1 MKRDLEMKKT
11 YVIGLV
17 FVVALGIGAYMV
29 TAPTPA
35 PSGLTAPSFG
45 AANATET
52 GEIDTSS
59 VLEMTLGAT
68 DAPIQMTEYASY
80 TCPHCRTFHK
90 DVFQKLK
97 ADYIDTGKLHFTY
110 REIYFDRYG
119 LWGSIIAR
127 CGGAD
132 KFFAITDLLYTKQSE
147 WTKGT
152 PAEIAEN
159 LRRIGLTA
167 GLAQAD
173 VQSCFSD
180 GEKAQNLVA
189 WYEANRAED
198 EISSTPSFIINGVKY
213 SNMPYAELQQILD
226 AQ

>member
-1 MKRDLEMKKT
+1 MKKT

-52 GEIDTSS
+52 GEIDPSS

>member
-11 YVIGLV
+11 YVIGLA
-17 FVVALGIGAYMV
+17 FILALGIGAYMV
-29 TAPTPA
+29 KAPT
-35 PSGLTAPSFG
+35 PSGLTAPGFG
-45 AANATET
+45 AANATEA

-59 VLEMTLGAT
+59 ILEMTLGAE
-68 DAPIQMTEYASY
+68 DAPIQMTEYASF

-97 ADYIDTGKLHFTY
+97 ADYIDTDKLHFTY

-119 LWGSIIAR
+119 LWGSIVAR
-127 CGGAD
+127 CSGAD
-132 KFFAITDLLYTKQSE
+132 KFFAISDLLYTKQAE

-152 PAEIAEN
+152 PAKIAEN
-159 LRRIGLTA
+159 LRRIGITA
-167 GLAQAD
+167 GLSQKD
-173 VQSCFSD
+173 VQSCFTD

-198 EISSTPSFIINGVKY
+198 EISSTPSFIINGAKY
-213 SNMPYAELQQILD
+213 SNMSYAELQKILD

>member
-1 MKRDLEMKKT
+1 MKKT

-17 FVVALGIGAYMV
+17 FVLALSIGAYIV
-29 TAPTPA
+29 KAPA
-35 PSGLTAPSFG
+35 PLGLTAPGFG
-45 AANATET
+45 AANATEA
-52 GEIDTSS
+52 GKIDTSS
-59 VLEMTLGAT
+59 ILEMTLGAE

-97 ADYIDTGKLHFTY
+97 ADYIDTGNLQFTY

-132 KFFAITDLLYTKQSE
+132 KFFAISDLLYTKQSE

-152 PAEIAEN
+152 PTEIAEN

-167 GLAQAD
+167 GLSQED
-173 VQSCFSD
+173 VQSCFAD
-180 GEKAQNLVA
+180 GEKAQKLVA
-189 WYEANRAED
+189 WYEANRATD

-213 SNMPYAELQQILD
+213 SNMSYPELQQILD

>member
-1 MKRDLEMKKT
+1 MKKT
-11 YVIGLV
+11 YVIGLA
-17 FVVALGIGAYMV
+17 FILALGIGAYMMK
-29 TAPTPA
+29 APT
-35 PSGLTAPSFG
+35 PSGLTAPGFG
-45 AANATET
+45 AANATEA

-59 VLEMTLGAT
+59 ILEMTLGAE
-68 DAPIQMTEYASY
+68 DAPIQMTEYASF

-97 ADYIDTGKLHFTY
+97 ADYIDTDKLHFTY

-119 LWGSIIAR
+119 LWGSIVAR

-132 KFFAITDLLYTKQSE
+132 KFFAISDLLYTKQAE

-152 PAEIAEN
+152 PAKIAEN
-159 LRRIGLTA
+159 LRRIGITA
-167 GLAQAD
+167 GLSQKD
-173 VQSCFSD
+173 VQSCFTD

-189 WYEANRAED
+189 WYEANQAED
-198 EISSTPSFIINGVKY
+198 EISSTPSFIINGAKY
-213 SNMPYAELQQILD
+213 SNMSYAELQKILD

>member
-198 EISSTPSFIINGVKY
+198 EISSTPSFIINDVKY

>member
-1 MKRDLEMKKT
+1 MKKT
-11 YVIGLV
+11 YAIGLV
-17 FVVALGIGAYMV
+17 FVLALGIGAYIV
-29 TAPTPA
+29 KAPA
-35 PSGLTAPSFG
+35 PLGLTAPSFG
-45 AANATET
+45 AANATEA
-52 GEIDTSS
+52 GKIDTSS
-59 VLEMTLGAT
+59 ILEMTLGAE

-97 ADYIDTGKLHFTY
+97 ADYIDTGNLQFTY

-132 KFFAITDLLYTKQSE
+132 KFFAISDLLYTKQSE

-167 GLAQAD
+167 GLSQED
-173 VQSCFSD
+173 VQSCFAD
-180 GEKAQNLVA
+180 GEKAQKLVA
-189 WYEANRAED
+189 WYEANRATD

-213 SNMPYAELQQILD
+213 SNMSYPELQQILD

>member
-1 MKRDLEMKKT
+1 
-11 YVIGLV
+11 
-17 FVVALGIGAYMV
+17 
-29 TAPTPA
+29 
-35 PSGLTAPSFG
+35 
-45 AANATET
+45 
-52 GEIDTSS
+52 
-59 VLEMTLGAT
+59 MTLGAK

-198 EISSTPSFIINGVKY
+198 EISSTPSFIINDVKY

>member
-1 MKRDLEMKKT
+1 MKKT

-17 FVVALGIGAYMV
+17 FVLALGIGAYMV
-29 TAPTPA
+29 KTPA
-35 PSGLTAPSFG
+35 PSGLTGPSFG
-45 AANATET
+45 AANATEA

-59 VLEMTLGAT
+59 ILEMTLGAK
-68 DAPIQMTEYASY
+68 DAPIQMIEYASY

-97 ADYIDTGKLHFTY
+97 ADYIDTGKLYFTY

-119 LWGSIIAR
+119 LWGSIVAR

-132 KFFAITDLLYTKQSE
+132 KFFAISDLLYTKQSE
-147 WTKGT
+147 WTNGT

-167 GLAQAD
+167 GLSQDD
-173 VQSCFSD
+173 VEGCFTD
-180 GEKAQNLVA
+180 GKKAQSLVA

-198 EISSTPSFIINGVKY
+198 DISSTPSFVINGVKY
-213 SNMPYAELQQILD
+213 SNMSYAELQKILD

>member
-1 MKRDLEMKKT
+1 MKKT
-11 YVIGLV
+11 YVIGLA
-17 FVVALGIGAYMV
+17 FILALGIGAYMV
-29 TAPTPA
+29 KAPT
-35 PSGLTAPSFG
+35 PSGLTAPGFG
-45 AANATET
+45 AANATEA

-59 VLEMTLGAT
+59 ILEMTLGAE
-68 DAPIQMTEYASY
+68 DAPIQMTEYASF

-97 ADYIDTGKLHFTY
+97 SDYIDTDKLHFTY

-119 LWGSIIAR
+119 LWGSIVAR

-132 KFFAITDLLYTKQSE
+132 KFFAISDLLYTKQAE

-152 PAEIAEN
+152 PAKIAEN
-159 LRRIGLTA
+159 LRRIGITA
-167 GLAQAD
+167 GLSQKD
-173 VQSCFSD
+173 VQSCFTD

-189 WYEANRAED
+189 WYEANQAED
-198 EISSTPSFIINGVKY
+198 EISSTPSFIINGAKY
-213 SNMPYAELQQILD
+213 SNMSYAELQKILD

>member
-17 FVVALGIGAYMV
+17 FVIALGIGAYTV
-29 TAPTPA
+29 KAPT
-35 PSGLTAPSFG
+35 PSGLTAPGFG
-45 AANATET
+45 AANATEA

-59 VLEMTLGAT
+59 ILEMTLGAE
-68 DAPIQMTEYASY
+68 DAAIQMTEYASY

-132 KFFAITDLLYTKQSE
+132 KFFAITDLLYTKPGQLH
-147 WTKGT
+147 T
-152 PAEIAEN
+152 
-159 LRRIGLTA
+159 
-167 GLAQAD
+167 
-173 VQSCFSD
+173 V
-180 GEKAQNLVA
+180 
-189 WYEANRAED
+189 RAMRV
-198 EISSTPSFIINGVKY
+198 ISTWWR
-213 SNMPYAELQQILD
+213 
-226 AQ
+226 

>member
-1 MKRDLEMKKT
+1 MKKT

-17 FVVALGIGAYMV
+17 FVIALGIGAYMV

-198 EISSTPSFIINGVKY
+198 EISSTPSFIINDVKY

>member
-1 MKRDLEMKKT
+1 MKKT
-11 YVIGLV
+11 YVIGLA
-17 FVVALGIGAYMV
+17 FILALGIGAYMV
-29 TAPTPA
+29 KAPT
-35 PSGLTAPSFG
+35 PSGLTAPGFG
-45 AANATET
+45 AANATEA

-59 VLEMTLGAT
+59 ILEMTLGAE
-68 DAPIQMTEYASY
+68 DAPIQMTEYASF

-97 ADYIDTGKLHFTY
+97 ADYIDTDKLHFTY

-119 LWGSIIAR
+119 LWGSIVAR

-132 KFFAITDLLYTKQSE
+132 KFFAISELLYTKQAE

-152 PAEIAEN
+152 PAKIAEN
-159 LRRIGLTA
+159 LRRIGITA
-167 GLAQAD
+167 GLSQKD
-173 VQSCFSD
+173 VQSCFTD

-189 WYEANRAED
+189 WYEANQAED
-198 EISSTPSFIINGVKY
+198 EISSTPSFIINGAKY
-213 SNMPYAELQQILD
+213 SNMSYAELQKILD

>member
-11 YVIGLV
+11 YAIGLV
-17 FVVALGIGAYMV
+17 FVLALGIGAYMV
-29 TAPTPA
+29 QAPA
-35 PSGLTAPSFG
+35 PSGPTAPGFG
-45 AANATET
+45 AANATQA

-59 VLEMTLGAT
+59 ILEMTLGAK

-97 ADYIDTGKLHFTY
+97 TDYIDTGKLQFTY

-167 GLAQAD
+167 GLSQEN
-173 VQSCFSD
+173 VQSCFAD
-180 GEKAQNLVA
+180 GEKAQKLVA
-189 WYEANRAED
+189 WYEANRAAD

-213 SNMPYAELQQILD
+213 SNMSYPELQQILD